1 MKDICNVTLSPQ
13 ALKDLK
19 KVPLHIAIKLQAWID
34 DVGHRGLMAARK
46 IPGYHDEPLKGK
58 RQRQR
63 SLKALE
69 KITGAQL
76 RLGHLLAAIRQA
88 EEMTVT
94 AFAQKL
100 SISKQYLCDLE
111 HHRKCPSPKL
121 AAAYAEKLGYSPEQ
135 FVRLALQEKLN
146 QDGLHF
152 QVELTPLAA

>member
-1 MKDICNVTLSPQ
+1 MNIKIYNVSKSLSSTSTPTNST
-13 ALKDLK
+13 
-19 KVPLHIAIKLQAWID
+19 
-34 DVGHRGLMAARK
+34 MT
-46 IPGYHDEPLKGK
+46 
-58 RQRQR
+58 QR

-76 RLGHLLAAIRQA
+76 RLGHLLAAIRKA